1 MLWFNR
7 AKNDLDTNP
16 TFALKREKE
25 EVEEGEGRG
34 RRGEGERKKGG
45 EKEEKGRGKRNSE
58 EHSLKIHILCRNY
71 LSLILKKKKQPF
83 AVSTCIRL

>member
-7 AKNDLDTNP
+7 AKNDWDTNP

-25 EVEEGEGRG
+25 EVEEGEG
-34 RRGEGERKKGG
+34 RGEGERKKGG

-58 EHSLKIHILCRNY
+58 EHSLKHSHTL
-71 LSLILKKKKQPF
+71 
-83 AVSTCIRL
+83 